1 VAEPLGEKDLSDLLG
16 LLVVVQG
23 SVIGGDIDSDLAQSL
38 LGRVA
43 GVDRHQAYELAQA
56 REFDRL
62 AHRFDELNGALR
74 RALGEVVDPRQP

>member
-1 VAEPLGEKDLSDLLG
+1 LGEKDLSDLLG

-38 LGRVA
+38 LARVA

-56 REFDRL
+56 REFGPL
-62 AHRFDELNGALR
+62 ARRFDELNDALR
-74 RALGEVVDPRQP
+74 RALGEVVDAREP